1 MTSSIKPAMHS
12 DCSRATPFFISF
24 EGIDGCGKST
34 LMEFLISGLAAAGI
48 SYVRTREP
56 GGTTLGESIRTLLLD
71 PANKSMDERAEVLL
85 YTASRAQLVREV
97 IRPAL
102 DGGSWVIAD
111 RYTDAT
117 LAYQGY
123 GRGLDLQTLRRIQ
136 DWATGGLQPHRT
148 IVLDCGVETAF
159 QRLEFR
165 NIAKDRI
172 EEESR
177 AFHQRVRK
185 GYLQLAS
192 AEPERF
198 IVLNAEQ
205 SIEEVIRQ
213 FRKVFWE
220 PVLQALG
227 NR

>member
-1 MTSSIKPAMHS
+1 MTSTVQPGIHPVS
-12 DCSRATPFFISF
+12 SRATPFFISF

-34 LMEFLISGLAAAGI
+34 LMEFLISALGEAGI

-56 GGTTLGESIRTLLLD
+56 GGTSLGENIRSLLLN
-71 PANKSMDERAEVLL
+71 PANRSMDEAAEVLL

-102 DGGSWVIAD
+102 HGGTWVIAD

-123 GRGLDLQTLRRIQ
+123 GRGLDLQSLRYIQ
-136 DWATGGLQPHRT
+136 DWATGSLQPHRT
-148 IVLDCGVETAF
+148 ILLDCAVGTAF
-159 QRLEFR
+159 QRMELR
-165 NIAKDRI
+165 SGDKDRI

-177 AFHQRVRK
+177 AFHERVRD

-198 IVLNAEQ
+198 VVLDAERPV
-205 SIEEVIRQ
+205 EGVVRQ
-213 FRKVFWE
+213 FKTLFWG
-220 PVLQALG
+220 PFLRALG
-227 NR
+227 TG